1 MIQISSSIHTR
12 IENGLELR
20 KEILE
25 TALRTTELI
34 QRFKDYKDYNSEK
47 KKLITKFKKDVK
59 ELKEVVNNLELK
71 DLPKEYTR
79 ELSIPEIKKIIKPS
93 REITR
98 EILEKPII
106 KSEIERE
113 LDILRNKISSLEV

>member
-1 MIQISSSIHTR
+1 MIQISSSVHTK

-34 QRFKDYKDYNSEK
+34 QRFKDYKNYNSEK

-71 DLPKEYTR
+71 DLPKEY
-79 ELSIPEIKKIIKPS
+79 ESEMISPEIKEIIKPVEQIR
-93 REITR
+93 REIQR
-98 EILEKPII
+98 PII

-113 LDILRNKISSLEV
+113 LDTLRDKISSLEV

>member
-1 MIQISSSIHTR
+1 MIQISSSVHTR

-34 QRFKDYKDYNSEK
+34 QRFKDYKNYNSEK

-71 DLPKEYTR
+71 DLPKEY
-79 ELSIPEIKKIIKPS
+79 ESEMISPEIKEIIKPVEQIR
-93 REITR
+93 REIQR
-98 EILEKPII
+98 PII

-113 LDILRNKISSLEV
+113 LDTLRDKISSLEV